1 MNEADRSRFALQL
14 EVRDY
19 ECDIEGIV
27 NNAVYL
33 HYLEHARHQFLKS
46 VGLNFSEL
54 TRSGMH
60 LVVVRLEADYLASL
74 RSGDVFVVGLDVE
87 RASRIR
93 VAFRQTIHRLPER
106 TQMLR
111 ALVIATA
118 VGPNGKPCMPPE
130 LAAAI
135 GGSE

>member
-1 MNEADRSRFALQL
+1 MSGADCSRFTLQL

-46 VGLNFSEL
+46 VGLDFAEL
-54 TRSGMH
+54 TRSGLH
-60 LVVVRLEADYLASL
+60 LVVVRMEVDYLASL
-74 RSGDVFVVGLDVE
+74 RSGDVFVVELDVE

-93 VAFRQTIHRLPER
+93 VAFRQAIYRLPER
-106 TQMLR
+106 MPMLQ

-118 VGPNGKPCMPPE
+118 VGSNGKPCMPPE

-135 GGSE
+135 GGS

>member
-1 MNEADRSRFALQL
+1 VSGADCSRFTLQL

-46 VGLNFSEL
+46 VGLDFAEL
-54 TRSGMH
+54 TRSGLH
-60 LVVVRLEADYLASL
+60 LVVVRMEVDYLASL
-74 RSGDVFVVGLDVE
+74 RSGDVFVVELDVE

-93 VAFRQTIHRLPER
+93 VAFRQAIYRLPER
-106 TQMLR
+106 MPMLQ

-118 VGPNGKPCMPPE
+118 VGSNGKPCMPPE

-135 GGSE
+135 GGS

>member
-1 MNEADRSRFALQL
+1 MDRGRFALQL

-54 TRSGMH
+54 TRSGLH
-60 LVVVRLEADYLASL
+60 LVVVRMEADYLASL
-74 RSGDVFVVGLDVE
+74 RSGDAFVVELDVE

-93 VAFRQTIHRLPER
+93 VAFRQAIYRLPER
-106 TQMLR
+106 TPMLR
-111 ALVIATA
+111 AVVIATA
-118 VGPNGKPCMPPE
+118 VGPNGKPCLPPE
-130 LAAAI
+130 LASAI
-135 GGSE
+135 SGSG